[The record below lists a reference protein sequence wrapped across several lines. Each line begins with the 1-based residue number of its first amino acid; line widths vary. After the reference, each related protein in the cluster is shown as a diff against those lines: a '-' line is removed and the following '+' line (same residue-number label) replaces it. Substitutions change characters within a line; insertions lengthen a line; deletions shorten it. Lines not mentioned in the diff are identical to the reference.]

1 MYTLQIAFIFVI
13 HPKDFLLNMNRKQS
27 IAESALAL
35 FARRGYE
42 NTSTQLIAKDAGVS
56 EALIFKHFG
65 NKEKLLAF
73 IIKEGYKRIV
83 EQNRGTFQDKE
94 PLDLVYTVIDLPYK
108 LVWEEPQF
116 WELQYRL
123 LDLEVSMKQHE
134 RFMQPLHAM
143 LIKAFKEL
151 GYEHPEKETELML
164 VFVEAFWKYLIA
176 HREEN
181 KSKFLELQ
189 HFFKS
194 KYTPHK

>member
-1 MYTLQIAFIFVI
+1 
-13 HPKDFLLNMNRKQS
+13 MNRKQS

-35 FARRGYE
+35 FATRGYD
-42 NTSTQLIAKDAGVS
+42 NTSTQLIAREAGVS

-65 NKEKLLAF
+65 SKEKLLAF
-73 IIKEGYKRIV
+73 VIKEGYKRIV
-83 EQNRGTFQDKE
+83 EHNRGIFQDKQ
-94 PLDLVYTVIDLPYK
+94 PLDFIFTVIELPYK

-123 LDLEVSMKQHE
+123 LDMEISMKQHQ

-143 LIKAFKEL
+143 LVKAFREL
-151 GYEHPEKETELML
+151 GYEQPEKETELML

-176 HREEN
+176 HRDEN

-189 HFFKS
+189 QFFKS
-194 KYTPHK
+194 KYRQGAR

>member
-1 MYTLQIAFIFVI
+1 
-13 HPKDFLLNMNRKQS
+13 MNRKQS

-35 FARRGYE
+35 FASRGYE
-42 NTSTQLIAKDAGVS
+42 NTSTQLIAKEAGVS

-83 EQNRGTFQDKE
+83 ENNRGIFQDKN
-94 PLDLVYTVIDLPYK
+94 PLDFIYTVIELPYK

-123 LDLEVSMKQHE
+123 LDLEISMRQHE
-134 RFMQPLHAM
+134 RFMQPLNA
-143 LIKAFKEL
+143 LLVKAFKEL
-151 GYEHPEKETELML
+151 NYEDPEKETELML

-176 HREEN
+176 HRDEN
-181 KSKFLELQ
+181 KNKYLELQ
-189 HFFKS
+189 RFFKT
-194 KYTPHK
+194 KYAQHQ

>member
-1 MYTLQIAFIFVI
+1 
-13 HPKDFLLNMNRKQS
+13 MNRKQS

-35 FARRGYE
+35 FAGRGYE
-42 NTSTQLIAKDAGVS
+42 NTSTQLIAKEAGVS

-73 IIKEGYKRIV
+73 VIKEGYKRIV
-83 EQNRGTFQDKE
+83 EHNRGTFQDKN
-94 PLDLVYTVIDLPYK
+94 PLDFVYTVIELPYK

-123 LDLEVSMKQHE
+123 LDLDVSMKQHE

-143 LIKAFKEL
+143 LVKAFKEL
-151 GYEHPEKETELML
+151 GYEQPEKETQLML
-164 VFVEAFWKYLIA
+164 VFVEAFWKHLIA
-176 HREEN
+176 HRNEPKN
-181 KSKFLELQ
+181 SFLELQ

-194 KYTPHK
+194 KYAQHKK

>member
-1 MYTLQIAFIFVI
+1 
-13 HPKDFLLNMNRKQS
+13 MNRKQS

-35 FARRGYE
+35 FAGKGYE
-42 NTSTQLIAKDAGVS
+42 NTSTQLIAKEAGVS

-73 IIKEGYKRIV
+73 VIKEGYKRIV
-83 EQNRGTFQDKE
+83 EHNRGIFQDKD
-94 PLDLVYTVIDLPYK
+94 PFAFVNTVIELPYK

-123 LDLEVSMKQHE
+123 LDLDVSMKQHE

-143 LIKAFKEL
+143 LVKAFKEL
-151 GYEHPEKETELML
+151 EYEHPEKETQLML

-176 HREEN
+176 HRDEP
-181 KSKFLELQ
+181 KSSYLELQ
-189 HFFKS
+189 NFFKT
-194 KYTPHK
+194 KYAQHKTKS

>member
-1 MYTLQIAFIFVI
+1 
-13 HPKDFLLNMNRKQS
+13 MNRKQK
-27 IAESALAL
+27 IAESGLKL
-35 FARRGYE
+35 FAQRGYE

-83 EQNRGTFQDKE
+83 EHNRGNFQNKE
-94 PLDLVYTVIDLPYK
+94 AIDFIFTVIDLPYK

-123 LDLEVSMKQHE
+123 LDMEVSMKQHE
-134 RFMQPLHAM
+134 RFMQPVYEM
-143 LIKAFKEL
+143 LIKTFKEL
-151 GYEHPEKETELML
+151 KYDQPEKETELLL

-176 HREEN
+176 HRDEP
-181 KSKFLELQ
+181 KSRYIELQ
-189 HFFKS
+189 NFFKS
-194 KYTPHK
+194 KYRQQHL

>member
-1 MYTLQIAFIFVI
+1 
-13 HPKDFLLNMNRKQS
+13 MNRKQS
-27 IAESALAL
+27 IADNALAL
-35 FARRGYE
+35 FAGRGYD
-42 NTSTQLIAKDAGVS
+42 NTSTQLIAKAAGVS

-83 EQNRGTFQDKE
+83 EHNRGIFQDKN
-94 PLDLVYTVIDLPYK
+94 PLDFIYTVIELPYK

-123 LDLEVSMKQHE
+123 LDLEVSMKQHQ

-143 LIKAFKEL
+143 LVKAFKEL
-151 GYEHPEKETELML
+151 KYEHPEKETALML

-176 HREEN
+176 HRDEPKN
-181 KSKFLELQ
+181 RFLEMQ
-189 HFFKS
+189 QFFKS
-194 KYTPHK
+194 KYQGHK

>member
-1 MYTLQIAFIFVI
+1 
-13 HPKDFLLNMNRKQS
+13 MNRKQS

-35 FARRGYE
+35 FAKRGYE
-42 NTSTQLIAKDAGVS
+42 NTSTQLIAKEAGVS

-83 EQNRGTFQDKE
+83 EHNRGTFQDKD
-94 PLDLVYTVIDLPYK
+94 PLAFVNTVIELPYK

-123 LDLEVSMKQHE
+123 LDLDVSLKQHE

-143 LIKAFKEL
+143 LVKAFKEL
-151 GYEHPEKETELML
+151 GYEHPEKETDLML
-164 VFVEAFWKYLIA
+164 VFVEAFWKHLIA
-176 HREEN
+176 HREDN
-181 KSKFLELQ
+181 KSKYVELQ
-189 HFFKS
+189 NFFKT
-194 KYTPHK
+194 KYANQKVK